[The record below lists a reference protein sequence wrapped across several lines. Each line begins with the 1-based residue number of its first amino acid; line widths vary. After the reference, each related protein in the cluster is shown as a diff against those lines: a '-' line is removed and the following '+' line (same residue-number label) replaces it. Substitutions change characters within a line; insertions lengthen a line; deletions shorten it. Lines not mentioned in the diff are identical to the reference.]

1 MRSQNGGASPQDR
14 TSTRLLPLLQLLRK
28 LGMTLFDLLLVQRM
42 RRRAD
47 AQRIVER
54 EPKTFVE
61 TVVSVNML
69 ERVLKC
75 ER

>member
-1 MRSQNGGASPQDR
+1 MSLE
-14 TSTRLLPLLQLLRK
+14 LLPLLQLLRE
-28 LGMTLFDLLLVQRM
+28 LRVSLLDLLLVQRM
-42 RRRAD
+42 CGRAD

-69 ERVLKC
+69 ELVLKC
-75 ER
+75 EQ